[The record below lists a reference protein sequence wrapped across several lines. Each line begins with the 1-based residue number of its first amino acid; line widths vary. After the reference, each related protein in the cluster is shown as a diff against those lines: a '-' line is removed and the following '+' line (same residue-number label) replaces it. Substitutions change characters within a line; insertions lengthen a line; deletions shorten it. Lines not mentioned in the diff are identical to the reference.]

1 MLYYWDDRDGS
12 DFSGWWFGPKVG
24 GDQVWAYQPGKD
36 KTPPETG
43 WKVPYDGS
51 VDENF
56 KVVRKK
62 EKKEKKELRE
72 EKAAVA
78 YPGMWYGMPTPALLD
93 PHAAERQ
100 MQEYARLQQE
110 ETKRRLEEEFQRQ
123 KREEQM
129 RREAER
135 KRKEEARKKQEE
147 IRKKREEEMKK
158 QKELQEQRIKEGK
171 AVFLVRKA
179 IQKLEAATPETMEG
193 LQKEM
198 EECLQLHLEDT
209 GSQKGHMKS
218 ECDKCMEKTTKR
230 IELLNEAKRKAQ
242 EKKEAD
248 EKKRL
253 EMETRAKDLLSE
265 LSGLLD
271 MADKGVEQLRETA
284 APMET
289 SDEQSLHEVE
299 ACSEAVEAAGADCKA
314 LIKTC
319 MDFLVSHGPEMK
331 EPPIVGLSP
340 GTTDLKQRMARCLS
354 RINECT
360 KLSDAVLT
368 AVRAVKDAAARRVVA
383 TAKTRSLEELFA
395 KFDVDRD
402 QMLSTSEVR
411 AFAKELGVE
420 ISPEAMK
427 QIWRSM
433 VDEQGGVAFSRFP
446 LLKMKLGVEKEL
458 VRDRQRKVLREA
470 RDKVRATL
478 RAQLDTKVEVVEREV
493 DAMKQAVVKV
503 EGALPPL
510 TEQDRNTLAEAD
522 LFSKT
527 DGCKRLIQD
536 ARQVALTVQEKIKA
550 LPGGF
555 EEKHLEDVKDLLV
568 PDLRVLSKQMG
579 RLDLRLHRVE
589 LLCDRFNSEVE
600 RRQQAHLY
608 GARLFAVKV
617 ARLYA
622 ARRGRSIRQLFREMD
637 ANGDGEIDS
646 KEFSLFFMS
655 IDRDILEEASA
666 PPELGKAKL
675 PVMPVD
681 FTEDLLAQLFKTV
694 ADGGRLSEDVFCRI
708 MRSYGKVVK
717 EGVMTKDLKVT
728 GENAVRKLC
737 VDEVLEV
744 LEGPVEEE
752 ELKVPRVKARCI
764 SDDSEGWLTIRGNDG
779 TTFLQDW
786 HALFR
791 ILRDVPLTANFER
804 PADPSS
810 RVLDIEGEETKME
823 NSELPEGLDKVPRQV
838 GLVEPEVELP
848 AKAAESAAEA
858 AASIIDVNVQT
869 GEVSQVS
876 QVPLEEKVM
885 DEDGDDIFDPE
896 SPFEPGDFDFEVEET
911 NIGYQLLQHV
921 DSPEH
926 EDPDEGFRR
935 LRAGEVVEV
944 LEWPNNHLES
954 GLTRMKVLAL
964 ADDAMGWITQT
975 NADGVLFA
983 EPHS

>member
-1 MLYYWDDRDGS
+1 MLTSRAFFIDFDSPLPLNMVLQPRVKDGAFVLDWRLKGLGSMGASQSFYLDDRVSFQEDLTWLLEDSIQVLHLSMNHREIKAILAHPLLKRRAEAFGFNRWPHLVARLWDLLFQPTPLLQSRLLDAAQDLGLSEDMLPVRERKEHPSYSGNIAYLAIHFRAGNESRRLWWDPSRHTLETLRSFLKCAAFAASGLRATLLGIRSAATLAMGSEFSIARGLFGRGVCREMYAFAYGYPAYGSAGAVLTPSAYEYPGFGYGASKDEKDSKSKAAKASKEKGVKGEKKTAVVMLYYWDDRDGS

-100 MQEYARLQQE
+100 MQDYARLQQE

-123 KREEQM
+123 KQ
-129 RREAER
+129 
-135 KRKEEARKKQEE
+135 
-147 IRKKREEEMKK
+147 
-158 QKELQEQRIKEGK
+158 
-171 AVFLVRKA
+171 
-179 IQKLEAATPETMEG
+179 
-193 LQKEM
+193 
-198 EECLQLHLEDT
+198 
-209 GSQKGHMKS
+209 
-218 ECDKCMEKTTKR
+218 
-230 IELLNEAKRKAQ
+230 
-242 EKKEAD
+242 KKEAD

-253 EMETRAKDLLSE
+253 EMETRAKVTLALVAECNCSRWNIFQDLLSE

-331 EPPIVGLSP
+331 DKVLCQLFLA
-340 GTTDLKQRMARCLS
+340 GTS
-354 RINECT
+354 H
-360 KLSDAVLT
+360 V
-368 AVRAVKDAAARRVVA
+368 
-383 TAKTRSLEELFA
+383 EELFA

-446 LLKMKLGVEKEL
+446 LLKMK
-458 VRDRQRKVLREA
+458 
-470 RDKVRATL
+470 ATL

-493 DAMKQAVVKV
+493 DAMKQAV
-503 EGALPPL
+503 
-510 TEQDRNTLAEAD
+510 
-522 LFSKT
+522 
-527 DGCKRLIQD
+527 
-536 ARQVALTVQEKIKA
+536 
-550 LPGGF
+550 
-555 EEKHLEDVKDLLV
+555 VKDLLV

-622 ARRGRSIRQLFREMD
+622 DRRGRSIRQLFREMD

-646 KEFSLFFMS
+646 KEFSLFFMFF
-655 IDRDILEEASA
+655 LEASA

-752 ELKVPRVKARCI
+752 ELKVRNQFFNSQNMFIV
-764 SDDSEGWLTIRGNDG
+764 LTVRGA
-779 TTFLQDW
+779 TRQSSL
-786 HALFR
+786 HFR
-791 ILRDVPLTANFER
+791 
-804 PADPSS
+804 
-810 RVLDIEGEETKME
+810 
-823 NSELPEGLDKVPRQV
+823 
-838 GLVEPEVELP
+838 
-848 AKAAESAAEA
+848 
-858 AASIIDVNVQT
+858 
-869 GEVSQVS
+869 
-876 QVPLEEKVM
+876 
-885 DEDGDDIFDPE
+885 
-896 SPFEPGDFDFEVEET
+896 
-911 NIGYQLLQHV
+911 
-921 DSPEH
+921 
-926 EDPDEGFRR
+926 
-935 LRAGEVVEV
+935 
-944 LEWPNNHLES
+944 
-954 GLTRMKVLAL
+954 
-964 ADDAMGWITQT
+964 
-975 NADGVLFA
+975 
-983 EPHS
+983 